1 MNKFIY
7 SFPAK
12 VYFGQE
18 SVKRAFDEE
27 LPKAGKTVMLAYG
40 GGSVEA
46 NGIYDEMVS
55 LLKKAGKE
63 TVEFSGV
70 MPNPTYAKVQEGA
83 ALARERQVDFILTV
97 GGGSV
102 INCCKAIS
110 AQAVLDED
118 IWELEYNKIAV
129 CLRK

>member
-1 MNKFIY
+1 
-7 SFPAK
+7 
-12 VYFGQE
+12 
-18 SVKRAFDEE
+18 
-27 LPKAGKTVMLAYG
+27 MLAYG

-83 ALARERQVDFILTV
+83 ALARERA
-97 GGGSV
+97 S
-102 INCCKAIS
+102 
-110 AQAVLDED
+110 
-118 IWELEYNKIAV
+118 
-129 CLRK
+129 

>member
-55 LLKKAGKE
+55 LLKRREKRRWSFPASCLIRPMQKCRKALLLQESGK
-63 TVEFSGV
+63 
-70 MPNPTYAKVQEGA
+70 
-83 ALARERQVDFILTV
+83 LIL
-97 GGGSV
+97 S
-102 INCCKAIS
+102 
-110 AQAVLDED
+110 
-118 IWELEYNKIAV
+118 
-129 CLRK
+129 

>member
-1 MNKFIY
+1 MNKFTY

-18 SVKRAFDEE
+18 SVRKAFDEK

-40 GGSVEA
+40 GGSVKA

-70 MPNPTYAKVQEGA
+70 SPIRPMQKCRKALLLQESGK
-83 ALARERQVDFILTV
+83 LIL
-97 GGGSV
+97 S
-102 INCCKAIS
+102 
-110 AQAVLDED
+110 
-118 IWELEYNKIAV
+118 
-129 CLRK
+129 